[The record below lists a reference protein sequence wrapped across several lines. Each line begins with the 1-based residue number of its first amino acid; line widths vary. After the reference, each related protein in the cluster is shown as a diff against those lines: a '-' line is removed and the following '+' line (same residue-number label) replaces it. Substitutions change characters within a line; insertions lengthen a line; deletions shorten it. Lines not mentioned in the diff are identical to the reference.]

1 LDSGRTKVKPLS
13 KESKQKRI
21 SQLVLLN
28 IQGLKYEKMQFIKDE
43 FKICKNGTLMA
54 ITETWLKKDVC
65 NAEFLHQ
72 FENHD
77 IVRCDRHTIK
87 KAGTGEDGEKH
98 QEVDVPSLFQ

>member
-1 LDSGRTKVKPLS
+1 
-13 KESKQKRI
+13 
-21 SQLVLLN
+21 VLLN

-77 IVRCDRHTIK
+77 IVRCDFIKTIPDEPTVYGMSRG
-87 KAGTGEDGEKH
+87 ANSNSL
-98 QEVDVPSLFQ
+98 VDQIAMMCHHF